1 MSSPTQGP
9 KKYIVVTGGV
19 ISGIGKGVIA
29 SSTGLLLRT
38 LGMRVTAIKID
49 PYLNIDAGTMS
60 PLDHGEVFVLDD
72 GGEVDLD
79 LGNYERFLDV
89 TLTRENNITT
99 GKIYKQ
105 VIEKERKGDYLGK
118 TVQVVPH
125 ITDAIQDWVER
136 VAKIP
141 VDDSGL
147 EPDVCI
153 VEMGGTVGD
162 IESAPFIEAMR
173 QFQFRVGHA
182 NFCLIHVSMVP
193 IVGSVGEQKTKPTQA
208 SVRDLRGLGLAP
220 DLIACRS
227 STPLSPEVQQKI
239 SMFCHVPIS
248 SVLAVHDC
256 PSVYHVPLLLHQQK
270 LTQTIVDRLNIIPRE
285 TRSSVSLFV
294 KWKQLCQRLERLHDT
309 VTIVLVGK
317 YTYLH
322 DSYISVVKSLE
333 HASLS
338 CNRKLKLEWVEAT
351 NLESEMLQTDA
362 IKYYDAW
369 KSVSA
374 ANGILI
380 PGGFGV
386 RGTEGMILAAK
397 HARENKIP
405 YLGICLGFQIAV
417 IEFARNV
424 CNMPKANSTEL
435 DETTEHDVVIF
446 MPEITK
452 THLGGTMR
460 LGTKETLFGEGTEGS
475 ITRRLYDNVQVIHE
489 RHRHRYEVNPKYV
502 AQLEA
507 AGLKFVG
514 RDEREER
521 MIILE
526 RDPSEHPF
534 FVATQFHPEYKTKPL
549 KPVPTFLGFVLAS
562 SGLLKEYLGGSG
574 EEPSGAGLARYM
586 SFDGDAPSEL
596 LTALSVTG
604 ASVGDDRGMKMVLNA
619 KK

>member
-1 MSSPTQGP
+1 MSFSTNK

-38 LGMRVTAIKID
+38 LGLRVTAIKID

-89 TLTRENNITT
+89 TLSRENNITT
-99 GKIYKQ
+99 GKVYQQ
-105 VIEKERKGDYLGK
+105 VIERERKGDYLGK

-125 ITDAIQDWVER
+125 ITDCIQDWIER
-136 VAKIP
+136 VAQIP
-141 VDDSGL
+141 VDSSNL

-173 QFQFRVGHA
+173 QFQFRVGHE

-193 IVGSVGEQKTKPTQA
+193 IVGSVGEQKTKPTQN
-208 SVRDLRGLGLAP
+208 SVRDLRGLGLTP

-227 STPLSPEVQQKI
+227 STPLNPDVQQKI

-256 PSVYHVPLLLHQQK
+256 PSVYHVPLLLNSQG
-270 LTQTIVDRLNIIPRE
+270 LVSTIIKRLNLVPRE
-285 TRSSVSLFV
+285 SQATVTLFS

-309 VTIVLVGK
+309 VKIVLVGK

-351 NLESEMLQTDA
+351 DLEPEMQQSDA
-362 IKYYDAW
+362 MKYHDAW
-369 KSVSA
+369 KSVCGAS
-374 ANGILI
+374 GILI

-424 CNMPKANSTEL
+424 CDLEKANSTEL
-435 DETTEHDVVIF
+435 DEDTPNDVVIF
-446 MPEITK
+446 MPEITT

-460 LGTKETLFGEGTEGS
+460 LGTKETVFGKGTETS
-475 ITRRLYDNVQVIHE
+475 AIRRLYGGSTTIHE

-502 AQLEA
+502 EQFEA
-507 AGLKFVG
+507 NGLKFIG
-514 RDEREER
+514 RDEKGER

-526 RDPSEHPF
+526 RDVKDHPYF
-534 FVATQFHPEYKTKPL
+534 IATQFHPEYKTKPL
-549 KPVPTFLGFVLAS
+549 KPIPTFLGFILAAIN
-562 SGLLKEYLGGSG
+562 LLPEYLESLNPQNIDSAPLKSNLG
-574 EEPSGAGLARYM
+574 RYA
-586 SFDGDAPSEL
+586 SFDGEAPAEL
-596 LTALSVTG
+596 VAALSVKDESG
-604 ASVGDDRGMKMVLNA
+604 VKMVVNA